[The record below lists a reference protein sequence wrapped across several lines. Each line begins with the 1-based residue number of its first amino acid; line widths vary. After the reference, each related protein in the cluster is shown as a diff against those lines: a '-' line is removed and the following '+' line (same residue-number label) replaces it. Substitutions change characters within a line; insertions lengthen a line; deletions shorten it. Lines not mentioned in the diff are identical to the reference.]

1 MNILVSGSTIEFS
14 GLLNEESSVEAID
27 SALKQ
32 ALDHSPTR
40 VLRLDFSKVKRANSY
55 GILTWYNTIENLEGV
70 FIYFN
75 TPRWLVEQFNI
86 SNFLNSNSRVESIQA
101 QFYCPQNDSHET
113 VLLFLGSDLPIQNNY
128 DNFKLN
134 LKNKLGF
141 ELEMDFEPSEYF
153 YFITADTEKFS
164 PHFNLGI
171 KDKVA
176 A

>member
-1 MNILVSGSTIEFS
+1 MNIVVNGSTIEFS

-27 SALKQ
+27 AALKQ

-55 GILTWYNTIENLEGV
+55 GILTWYNTLEALDGL

-86 SNFLNSNSRVESIQA
+86 SNFLSDKSKVESIQA

-113 VLLFLGSDLPIQNNY
+113 MLLVLGSDLPIQNSY

-134 LKNKLGF
+134 LKNKLGL

-153 YFITADTEKFS
+153 YFITADPEKFS
-164 PHFNLGI
+164 IHLDFDI
-171 KDKVA
+171 KDRIA